1 MENLSQSY
9 SSYPDSGDSSPHSRE
24 IDETQ
29 SWDEQQQ
36 PSNYKVKFMCSYGG
50 KIQPRHHDNQL
61 AYIGGDTKIL
71 AVERNVKFSVILNKL
86 NSLCGDSDICFK
98 YQLPGEDLDA
108 LISVT
113 NDEDLE
119 HMMLE
124 YDRLYRASAKPA
136 RLRLFLFHLNP
147 SSFGSDDLKSE
158 RQWFVDALNAVPV
171 QNLEGSSPPAAVAA
185 DVSAADNPDFL
196 FGLDKGFSAV
206 NVKKFVETAP
216 APPTVPEAV
225 GKDVSAGSECGSED
239 RQVMGEPMVNQQ
251 IADFQRLQI
260 AANHDARKIEDPN
273 SRGFAV
279 EYYPQKVAEQIP
291 QPAQVAALPVL
302 MPVPAGYLQERHMTS
317 GGYTITAPEQTMYQ
331 IPAGMYQAPAFRSV
345 TGQVGQGYYGV
356 QRVVQEVYREQPP
369 LYNPVPP
376 PTTAASLPQQQQQQQ
391 PNVGVYTEG
400 VGLVQA
406 KVGLAEQGYVQVG
419 YDSAGR
425 QVYYTTQYQ
434 AAPAPVVGLDNRQ
447 GGGAANQDGKVQVV
461 GANVKAPQ
469 TSSV

>member
-9 SSYPDSGDSSPHSRE
+9 SSYPESGDSSPRSRD
-24 IDETQ
+24 IDESQ
-29 SWDEQQQ
+29 SWDDQ

-71 AVERNVKFSVILNKL
+71 AVERNVNFSVIMNKL
-86 NSLCGDSDICFK
+86 TSLCGDADICFK

-147 SSFGSDDLKSE
+147 SSFGSDEMKSE
-158 RQWFVDALNAVPV
+158 RQWFVDALNSVPV
-171 QNLEGSSPPAAVAA
+171 QNPEVSSPPPAAVAA
-185 DVSAADNPDFL
+185 AVSAGNPDFL
-196 FGLDKGFSAV
+196 FGFDKGFATVPAS
-206 NVKKFVETAP
+206 KFIDMAPP
-216 APPTVPEAV
+216 APPTVPEIV
-225 GKDVSAGSECGSED
+225 CKDVSAGSECGSED
-239 RQVMGEPMVNQQ
+239 RHVISDPVVNQQ
-251 IADFQRLQI
+251 IPEFQRLQI
-260 AANHDARKIEDPN
+260 ATNDQTRKIEDVN
-273 SRGFAV
+273 NRGYAV
-279 EYYPQKVAEQIP
+279 EYYAQKVTDKIAP
-291 QPAQVAALPVL
+291 PPTQVAMPVL
-302 MPVPAGYLQERHMTS
+302 MQVPAGYLPERHMTS
-317 GGYTITAPEQTMYQ
+317 AGYAIPAPGTEQTVYH
-331 IPAGMYQAPAFRSV
+331 IPTAGGIYQASAFRPV

-356 QRVVQEVYREQPP
+356 QRVVQEVYREQP

-376 PTTAASLPQQQQQQQ
+376 PATAASLPQQQG
-391 PNVGVYTEG
+391 VGV
-400 VGLVQA
+400 VQA
-406 KVGLAEQGYVQVG
+406 KVGVAEQGYVQVG

-425 QVYYTTQYQ
+425 QVYYTTTQYQ
-434 AAPAPVVGLDNRQ
+434 AATAPAPAPGPVVGLDSRQ
-447 GGGAANQDGKVQVV
+447 GGGAGALNPDGKVQVT

-469 TSSV
+469 TTTV